1 MSVQTNPAPDAI
13 EILIAEDSL
22 TQAEQLRYLLE
33 QHGYSVTVA
42 NDGKQALA
50 LVNDRKPALVISD
63 IVMPELNGYQ
73 LCQRIKADER
83 TRDVWVI
90 LLTSL
95 STTEDVLEGLI
106 CGADSFITKPYS
118 ADYLL
123 AHVQQTLADRS
134 LLQVGERARLGA
146 EIIFA
151 GKRRLI
157 TAEPRQ
163 MVTLLISTYEAAV
176 HRNSELVRTQDELS
190 SLNEHLE
197 DLVDERT
204 AALQA
209 EISARQQAE
218 VQLTQALTNLESSFE
233 ELQRFAYVAAH
244 DLQEPLRM
252 ISSYVQLLARRY
264 KGQLDTNADE
274 FIAYA
279 VEGVSQMKLLING
292 LQNYI
297 EIATRSPQLVPTS
310 SEAALTRA
318 LNNLQFLI
326 EDNQA
331 RITHDPLPE
340 VLGDESQLV
349 QLFQQLIGNA
359 VKFRCKAAPNIH
371 IHAEALHKTPVPL
384 WQFSVRDNG
393 IGIDPQYFQRI
404 FVICQRLHPKD
415 VYPGIGFGLAICKK
429 IVESHSGSISVVSQ
443 PGEGS
448 TFSFTIR
455 APQ

>member
-1 MSVQTNPAPDAI
+1 MSVQANPAPDAI

-83 TRDVWVI
+83 TR
-90 LLTSL
+90 
-95 STTEDVLEGLI
+95 
-106 CGADSFITKPYS
+106 
-118 ADYLL
+118 
-123 AHVQQTLADRS
+123 
-134 LLQVGERARLGA
+134 
-146 EIIFA
+146 
-151 GKRRLI
+151 
-157 TAEPRQ
+157 
-163 MVTLLISTYEAAV
+163 
-176 HRNSELVRTQDELS
+176 
-190 SLNEHLE
+190 
-197 DLVDERT
+197 
-204 AALQA
+204 
-209 EISARQQAE
+209 
-218 VQLTQALTNLESSFE
+218 
-233 ELQRFAYVAAH
+233 
-244 DLQEPLRM
+244 
-252 ISSYVQLLARRY
+252 
-264 KGQLDTNADE
+264 
-274 FIAYA
+274 
-279 VEGVSQMKLLING
+279 
-292 LQNYI
+292 
-297 EIATRSPQLVPTS
+297 
-310 SEAALTRA
+310 
-318 LNNLQFLI
+318 
-326 EDNQA
+326 
-331 RITHDPLPE
+331 DPLPE